1 MIEAT
6 QPVYRVQRPKI
17 TTGHE
22 SLDGISWKQYAKI
35 LQYPGENA
43 IFPMVKKLDRA
54 DAALLEA
61 VQENNR
67 LTSDELAELVN
78 LSPT

>member
-1 MIEAT
+1 
-6 QPVYRVQRPKI
+6 
-17 TTGHE
+17 
-22 SLDGISWKQYAKI
+22 
-35 LQYPGENA
+35 
-43 IFPMVKKLDRA
+43 MVKKLDRA